1 MKMRLLQTPLAQKQ
15 APHCEHHLHSL
26 ATNRKAP
33 PSAGGG
39 GLSSAARPMSKWLS
53 PPPAP
58 RAPGVKEVHSEGQG
72 SKGPHPPTMSLTTFP
87 PLNSRRV
94 ATVYDDQGRAQLI
107 STRQAPSTVAAPGT
121 FSMEALSSIIQ
132 GERELTRTLVQ
143 SSTAPLVAQIAAL
156 TQEAKE
162 AKEETARTL
171 RDFQAAQERNMSAA
185 FVTGFQS
192 MLNPSFF

>member
-1 MKMRLLQTPLAQKQ
+1 
-15 APHCEHHLHSL
+15 
-26 ATNRKAP
+26 
-33 PSAGGG
+33 
-39 GLSSAARPMSKWLS
+39 
-53 PPPAP
+53 
-58 RAPGVKEVHSEGQG
+58 
-72 SKGPHPPTMSLTTFP
+72 
-87 PLNSRRV
+87 
-94 ATVYDDQGRAQLI
+94 
-107 STRQAPSTVAAPGT
+107 
-121 FSMEALSSIIQ
+121 MEALSSIIQ

-192 MLNPSFF
+192 MLNPSFFQNLAFAMAQQQQTAPPAPPKDEDEA